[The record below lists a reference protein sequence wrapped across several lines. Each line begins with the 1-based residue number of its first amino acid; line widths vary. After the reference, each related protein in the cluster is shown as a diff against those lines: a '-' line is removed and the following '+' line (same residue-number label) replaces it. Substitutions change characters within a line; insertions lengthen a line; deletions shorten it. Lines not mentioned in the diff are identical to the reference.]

1 MNTQSFPLPHH
12 YVDIAPLQ
20 ARFDIL
26 MAAILAFIEAEQIFR
41 AGKLSHK
48 MYRVVRLGIKLE
60 TQNILLKRKL
70 DMLFDKCWRDRVLK
84 QLGGMRRLKSWEAA
98 AKRNAKPRREAGYD
112 FDADPVWLDTQERRA
127 ESERLKEH
135 VRKCARACISP
146 NVVRDRIR
154 MDFEGQFRL
163 APIPRQK
170 GATRKEKIYTA
181 GSICDYYYNAVPY
194 HEVKTFGP
202 ATVWPAE
209 FRAAIEAEKMVREER
224 EPSASSKSATT
235 SNSVIP
241 HEAQADDAGPNRT
254 EPHASLGPASQCC
267 LRSKDT
273 ECGMTGERERKT
285 ASIPIRRVI
294 DVIAPKTYKDM
305 FENPFELPVPTEPP
319 QPPP

>member
-1 MNTQSFPLPHH
+1 MKTLTFPPPHH
-12 YVDIAPLQ
+12 YIDITPLQ
-20 ARFDIL
+20 ARYDIL
-26 MAAILAFIEAEQIFR
+26 MAAILAFIEAGQIVR

-98 AKRNAKPRREAGYD
+98 AKRNAAPRKETGHD
-112 FDADPVWLDTQERRA
+112 FDADPVWLDTPERRA

-135 VRKCARACISP
+135 VKKCARACISP

-170 GATRKEKIYTA
+170 GSVRKEKIYTEA
-181 GSICDYYYNAVPY
+181 SICDYYYNAVPY

-209 FRAAIEAEKMVREER
+209 FHAAIEAEERVIAER
-224 EPSASSKSATT
+224 EKSTSA

-241 HEAQADDAGPNRT
+241 HEAQADDAGPNT
-254 EPHASLGPASQCC
+254 EDTPLSLGPASQCC
-267 LRSKDT
+267 LRSKNT
-273 ECGMTGERERKT
+273 ERGMTGESERKT
-285 ASIPIRRVI
+285 TSIPTLCVK
-294 DVIAPKTYKDM
+294 DVISSKSHIDM
-305 FENPFELPVPTEPP
+305 FRDPFPMPVPTDEPPTP